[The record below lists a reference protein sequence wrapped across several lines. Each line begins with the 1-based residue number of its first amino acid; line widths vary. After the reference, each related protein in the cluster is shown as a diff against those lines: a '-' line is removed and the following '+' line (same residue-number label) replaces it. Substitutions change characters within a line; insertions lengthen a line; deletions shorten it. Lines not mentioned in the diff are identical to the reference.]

1 MVLFQTYYKRENFA
15 IMSPDHHEQTLP
27 SPWVVRFSALLSA
40 PVLDLA
46 CGSGRHV
53 RFLAGRGMAVTDV
66 DRDLSRLGDLRDH
79 TRVTAVETDLESDTA
94 PWRPEAGAYGGVI
107 VTNYLYRPLL
117 PALVGALKPGGVLV
131 YETFALGNEAFGKPS
146 NPDFL
151 LRPGELLDAVSGRL
165 TVVAY
170 EHGTVAQPRPAV
182 IQRICAVQAS
192 PSLASSLPLESSA

>member
-1 MVLFQTYYKRENFA
+1 
-15 IMSPDHHEQTLP
+15 MSPDKHNHSPP
-27 SPWVVRFSALLSA
+27 SPWVVRFSALPSA

-53 RFLAGRGMAVTDV
+53 RFLVGRGMAVTAV

-79 TRVTAVETDLESDTA
+79 ARVTALEADLESDTA
-94 PWRPEAGAYGGVI
+94 PWHPEPGAYGGVI

-117 PALVGALKPGGVLV
+117 PGLVAALKPGGVLI
-131 YETFALGNEAFGKPS
+131 YETFAQGNEALGKPS

-151 LRPGELLDAVSGRL
+151 LRPGELLDAVRGRL

-170 EHGTVAQPRPAV
+170 EHGTVTQPRPAV

>member
-1 MVLFQTYYKRENFA
+1 MLPDQHNQ
-15 IMSPDHHEQTLP
+15 SPL
-27 SPWVVRFSALLSA
+27 SPWVVRFSALVSA

-46 CGSGRHV
+46 CGAGRHV
-53 RFLAGRGMAVTDV
+53 GFLTGRGVAVTAV
-66 DRDLSRLGDLRDH
+66 DRDLSRLGNLRDH
-79 TRVTAVETDLESDTA
+79 ARVTAIAADLESGTA
-94 PWRPEAGAYGGVI
+94 PWRPEPGAYGGVI

-117 PALVGALKPGGVLV
+117 PALVAALKPGGVLI
-131 YETFALGNEAFGKPS
+131 YETFAQGNEALGKPS

-151 LRPGELLDAVSGRL
+151 LHPGELLDAVQGRL

-170 EHGTVAQPRPAV
+170 EHGTVTQPRPAV